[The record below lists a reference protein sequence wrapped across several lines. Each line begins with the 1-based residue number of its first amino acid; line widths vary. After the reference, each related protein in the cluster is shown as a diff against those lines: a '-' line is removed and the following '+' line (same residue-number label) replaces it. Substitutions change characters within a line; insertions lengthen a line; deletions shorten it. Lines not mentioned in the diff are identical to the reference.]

1 MTFSIVAYDP
11 VEQAWGVA
19 VASKFLAAAAVVS
32 WAQAGAGAVATQAFA
47 KVSFGPAGLKHM
59 AGGLSAEETLAV
71 LLGTDSE
78 AEHRQVGMVDASG
91 NAAAHTGAECFEYA
105 GHFVGENFT
114 CQGNI
119 LAGRHV
125 IEAIAA
131 SYQQFEGSLS
141 ERLLA
146 ALLAGD
152 RAGGDKRGRQSA
164 GLLIVKEGGGYG
176 GDNDRMIDLRVDD
189 HHDPIPHLQE
199 LLAMH
204 RLYFGK
210 SDVTSRIPIDAAIA
224 RELQSVLSKQGHYN
238 GEING
243 LWDEETQEGFWSF
256 VGMENL
262 EERWTPDDHP
272 ELIDPVALEF
282 IRQRF
287 GA

>member
-11 VEQAWGVA
+11 IEQAWGVA

-47 KVSFGPAGLKHM
+47 KVSFGADGLKRM
-59 AGGLSAEETLAV
+59 ADGLSAEETLAA
-71 LLGTDSE
+71 LLGADSE
-78 AEHRQVGMVDASG
+78 ADHRQVGMVDASG

-105 GHFVGENFT
+105 GHFVGDHFT

-119 LAGRHV
+119 LVGRHV

-131 SYQQFEGSLS
+131 TYQQFEGGFP

-164 GLLIVKEGGGYG
+164 GLLIVKAGGGYG

-189 HHDPIPHLQE
+189 HHDPIPRLQE
-199 LLAMH
+199 LLTMH

-210 SDVTSRIPIDAAIA
+210 SDVASRIPIDAAIA
-224 RELQSVLSKQGHYN
+224 RELQAVLRKQGHYT

-243 LWDEETQEGFWSF
+243 LWDEETQEGFWAF

-272 ELIDPVALEF
+272 TLIDPVVLEF

>member
-1 MTFSIVAYDP
+1 
-11 VEQAWGVA
+11 VA

-47 KVSFGPAGLKHM
+47 KVSFGPTGLKHM
-59 AGGLSAEETLAV
+59 AGGLSAEETLAA
-71 LLGTDSE
+71 LLGADSE

-119 LAGRHV
+119 LAGRQV
-125 IEAIAA
+125 IEAVVAA
-131 SYQQFEGSLS
+131 YQQFEGSFPD
-141 ERLLA
+141 RLLA

-152 RAGGDKRGRQSA
+152 RVGGDKRGRQSA

-189 HHDPIPHLQE
+189 HPDPIPRLQE

-210 SDVTSRIPIDAAIA
+210 SDVAARIAIDAAIA
-224 RELQSVLSKQGHYN
+224 RELQSMLSKQGHYK

-243 LWDEETQEGFWSF
+243 LWDEETQEGFWAF